1 MSSPPLGWVTLRML
15 WLLFCAPHL
24 WHIVHPSPNCASLNL
39 HCGCCHP
46 SLCRPAVSDQEEQL
60 LLEALLADSGGG
72 GEDVEQ
78 GGGGGKKR
86 QHSWFALVGIAAK
99 YMWPDSLPLQVRRG
113 AGGGGGSA

>member
-1 MSSPPLGWVTLRML
+1 M
-15 WLLFCAPHL
+15 
-24 WHIVHPSPNCASLNL
+24 
-39 HCGCCHP
+39 
-46 SLCRPAVSDQEEQL
+46 CRPAVSDQEEQL

-78 GGGGGKKR
+78 GGGGKKR

-99 YMWPDSLPLQVRRG
+99 YMWPDSLPLQVRHG

>member
-1 MSSPPLGWVTLRML
+1 MAAVLRAASVAHSPPEPELRFTESAL
-15 WLLFCAPHL
+15 
-24 WHIVHPSPNCASLNL
+24 
-39 HCGCCHP
+39 GCCHP